1 MQSEID
7 DIRLALKALEII
19 NSSEKGLTRL
29 DVTDGIR
36 CIRDSLD
43 LIEAQQ
49 VVNLPVLT
57 LATIA
62 RAAARERMGRGK
74 PGGPEG
80 RGSQARL
87 TVIEGGR
94 HG

>member
-7 DIRLALKALEII
+7 DIRLACKVLEIL
-19 NSSEKGLTRL
+19 NRSETGLTRG
-29 DVTDGIR
+29 DVADGIR
-36 CIRDSLD
+36 CIRDNLD

-49 VVNLPVLT
+49 AINAAGVVTVPAMT

-62 RAAARERMGRGK
+62 RAAARERIGHGK
-74 PGGPEG
+74 PG
-80 RGSQARL
+80 L

>member
-7 DIRLALKALEII
+7 DIRLALKALEIL
-19 NSSEKGLTRL
+19 NSSEKGLTRA

-36 CIRDSLD
+36 CIRENVD

-49 VVNLPVLT
+49 VVNLPVMT

-62 RAAARERMGRGK
+62 QAAMRERVGHGK
-74 PGGPEG
+74 PG
-80 RGSQARL
+80 L
-87 TVIEGGR
+87 TLIEGGR
-94 HG
+94 NG

>member
-36 CIRDSLD
+36 CIRDNLD

-49 VVNLPVLT
+49 AVNGPGGLVNLPVMT
-57 LATIA
+57 LAMIA
-62 RAAARERMGRGK
+62 RAAARERVGHGK
-74 PGGPEG
+74 PG
-80 RGSQARL
+80 L

>member
-7 DIRLALKALEII
+7 DIRLACKVLEIL
-19 NSSEKGLTRL
+19 NSSEKGLSR
-29 DVTDGIR
+29 DDIADGIR
-36 CIRDSLD
+36 SIRESVD

-49 VVNLPVLT
+49 VVNLPVMT

-62 RAAARERMGRGK
+62 RAAARERIGHGK
-74 PGGPEG
+74 PG
-80 RGSQARL
+80 L

-94 HG
+94 NG

>member
-49 VVNLPVLT
+49 AINAAGLVTVPVMT

-62 RAAARERMGRGK
+62 RAAARERIGHGK
-74 PGGPEG
+74 PG
-80 RGSQARL
+80 L